1 MRRFWPLLLFV
12 IIALIAIS
20 AYQPIESSNNVLN
33 NKPQRIISLAPS
45 ITETVYALGLGN
57 KVVAVTDYCDYP
69 SDVLSLPKVGG
80 FINPNLEAIVAL
92 QPDLVILLANQT
104 KTVEQLQQLNIP
116 ILTVRNTTLNDI
128 QQAISLIGQ
137 QTQHQTQAQQ
147 LLDDIELQINTIQQ
161 YVAELPQPR
170 VMIAIGHS
178 IGSGQIE
185 SIYIA
190 GQHDFYND
198 LITLAGGQNVYQDKK
213 IKVPS
218 LSTEGILQLNPQVI
232 LDIFPEADDHDAKL
246 DQVLQ
251 QWQTLKYVDAVKNN
265 RVHIIEQ
272 DYATIPGP
280 RVFQLLKQMAQ
291 LIHPELDWEDY
302 PS

>member
-20 AYQPIESSNNVLN
+20 AYQPIKPSNNVLN
-33 NKPQRIISLAPS
+33 NEPQRIISLAPS
-45 ITETVYALGLGN
+45 ITETVYALGLGD

-69 SDVLSLPKVGG
+69 SDVLSLAKVGG

-116 ILTVRNTTLNDI
+116 LLTVRNTTLNDI

-161 YVAELPQPR
+161 HVAELQQPR

-178 IGSGQIE
+178 IGSEQIE

-251 QWQTLKYVDAVKNN
+251 QWQNLKYVDAVKNN